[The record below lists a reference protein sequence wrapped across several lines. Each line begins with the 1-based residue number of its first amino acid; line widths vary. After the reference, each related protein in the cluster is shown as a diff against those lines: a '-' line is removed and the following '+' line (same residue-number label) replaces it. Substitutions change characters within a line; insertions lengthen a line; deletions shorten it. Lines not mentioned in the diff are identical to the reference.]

1 LQFGSEIEQKLQ
13 TYSDVMSGFQP
24 IRIVRAVFV
33 LALLVTAARLTFR
46 PDPHDALRQA
56 DALFA
61 AGRYY
66 EAFHAYHALATHT
79 PDFAPARL
87 RLAMTL
93 VVRGE
98 GSAASREFGWALK
111 LGLNDAAM
119 MLARLYQGRMAA
131 DMGYADE
138 AARMWAQIPPS
149 SALYGLRLALE
160 AEERLRRDDY
170 AGAEAGYRAALA
182 AGLPESWRRSA
193 YARIAALR
201 AGYDP
206 TSAWE
211 DLRRATAASRDP
223 LPAEQPLAAP
233 LRPSPRPDA
242 AQIAAILASDEA
254 IRPQLLGQVYL
265 DAGWTALAETQF
277 DVARKRGALAQP
289 AEAYIAY
296 AHLLNGDYAV
306 AMTRLRDLVATAPD
320 DPRPHIVLA
329 LAYLAAQDAS
339 AAFAEIREAR
349 RLAPDDPDVL
359 LALGEWHAAQRDYVA
374 AAAAYAEALRLAP
387 LERRGVYALTQAQY
401 HLRTSL
407 QVCDR
412 GLPAAAEA
420 VAWLPGNAQAW
431 SALAQARLVC
441 GDATGSRDA
450 AAQASRLDPASPE
463 AAYHYGRAL
472 AALGDRTA
480 ARDALIRA
488 ADLAPASE
496 WRVRAEAQMAVWGL
510 P

>member
-1 LQFGSEIEQKLQ
+1 
-13 TYSDVMSGFQP
+13 
-24 IRIVRAVFV
+24 
-33 LALLVTAARLTFR
+33 
-46 PDPHDALRQA
+46 
-56 DALFA
+56 
-61 AGRYY
+61 
-66 EAFHAYHALATHT
+66 
-79 PDFAPARL
+79 
-87 RLAMTL
+87 
-93 VVRGE
+93 
-98 GSAASREFGWALK
+98 
-111 LGLNDAAM
+111 
-119 MLARLYQGRMAA
+119 
-131 DMGYADE
+131 
-138 AARMWAQIPPS
+138 MWAQIPPS
-149 SALYGLRLALE
+149 SDLYGLRRALE
-160 AEERLRRDDY
+160 AEERLRRNDY

-193 YARIAALR
+193 YARIVALR
-201 AGYDP
+201 AGHDP
-206 TSAWE
+206 TGAWE
-211 DLRRATAASRDP
+211 DLRRATAATRDP
-223 LPAEQPLAAP
+223 LPVEQPLAAP
-233 LRPSPRPDA
+233 LRPLPRPDP

-265 DAGWTALAETQF
+265 DVGWTALAEAQF

-296 AHLLNGDYAV
+296 AHLSNGDYAV
-306 AMTRLRDLVATAPD
+306 AMTRLRDLAAAAPD
-320 DPRPHIVLA
+320 DPRPRTLLA
-329 LAYLAAQDAS
+329 LAYLAARDAQ
-339 AAFAEIREAR
+339 AALVELQEAR
-349 RLAPDDPDVL
+349 RIAPNDPDVL
-359 LALGEWHAAQRDYVA
+359 LALGEWHTVQRDYPA

-387 LERRGVYALTQAQY
+387 PERRGVYALTQAQY

-407 QVCDR
+407 QVCEQ
-412 GLPAAAEA
+412 GLPASAEA

-431 SALAQARLVC
+431 SALAQARLAC
-441 GDATGSRDA
+441 GDASGSRDA

>member
-1 LQFGSEIEQKLQ
+1 MLFRASGGIEMIGLQ
-13 TYSDVMSGFQP
+13 
-24 IRIVRAVFV
+24 RIQIARAVFM
-33 LALLVTAARLTFR
+33 LALLIIAALPAFQSNPR
-46 PDPHDALRQA
+46 DALRQA
-56 DALFA
+56 DALFI

-66 EAFHAYHALATHT
+66 EAFHAYYGIATRA
-79 PDFAPARL
+79 PDFASARL

-98 GSAASREFGWALK
+98 GPAASREFGWALK
-111 LGLNDAAM
+111 LGLNDAEM

-131 DMGYADE
+131 DMGYTDE
-138 AARMWAQIPPS
+138 ATRMWAQIPPS
-149 SALYGLRLALE
+149 STLYGLRRALE
-160 AEERLRRDDY
+160 AEERLRRGDY
-170 AGAEAGYRAALA
+170 VGAESGYHAALA
-182 AGLPESWRRSA
+182 AGLPETWRRSA

-206 TSAWE
+206 IGAWE
-211 DLRRATAASRDP
+211 NLRRATAVTRDP
-223 LPAEQPLAAP
+223 LPVEQPLAAP
-233 LRPSPRPDA
+233 LRPLPHPDP
-242 AQIAAILASDEA
+242 AQIAAILASDTA
-254 IRPQLLGQVYL
+254 IRPHLLGQVYL
-265 DAGWTALAETQF
+265 NIGWLPLAEAQF
-277 DVARKRGALAQP
+277 TLARDQEPLSRS

-296 AHLLNGDYAV
+296 AHISGGDRAG
-306 AMTRLRDLVATAPD
+306 AIARLRALVATAPD
-320 DPRPHIVLA
+320 DPRPRTLLA
-329 LAYLAAQDAS
+329 LAYLAVQDAS
-339 AAFAEIREAR
+339 AAFVEIQEAR

-359 LALGEWHAAQRDYVA
+359 LALGEWHAAQRDYVT
-374 AAAAYAEALRLAP
+374 AAAAYAGARRLAP
-387 LERRGVYALTQAQY
+387 PERRGAYALIQAQY

-407 QVCDR
+407 QVCDQ

-450 AAQASRLDPASPE
+450 AAQAFQLDPASPE

-472 AALGDRTA
+472 AALGDRMA

-496 WRVRAEAQMAVWGL
+496 WRVRAEAQMAAWGL

>member
-1 LQFGSEIEQKLQ
+1 
-13 TYSDVMSGFQP
+13 MSGFQP
-24 IRIVRAVFV
+24 IQVVRAVFG
-33 LALLVTAARLTFR
+33 LTMLIAAARLTFQ

-98 GSAASREFGWALK
+98 GPAASREFGWALK
-111 LGLNDAAM
+111 LGLNDSGM

-138 AARMWAQIPPS
+138 ARRMWAQIPPS

-201 AGYDP
+201 AAYDP
-206 TSAWE
+206 TGAWD
-211 DLRRATAASRDP
+211 DLRRAIAVTRDP
-223 LPAEQPLAAP
+223 LPVEQPLAAP
-233 LRPSPRPDA
+233 LRPLPRPDPT
-242 AQIAAILASDEA
+242 QIAAILAADAA

-265 DAGWTALAETQF
+265 AAGWLPLAEAQFALARNQ
-277 DVARKRGALAQP
+277 APLSRA
-289 AEAYIAY
+289 AEAFTAY
-296 AHLLNGDYAV
+296 THLSGGDYTLAI
-306 AMTRLRDLVATAPD
+306 ARLRDLVAAAPD
-320 DPRPHIVLA
+320 DSRPRIVLA
-329 LAYLAAQDAS
+329 LVYLAAQDAS
-339 AAFAEIREAR
+339 AAFAEIQEAR
-349 RLAPDDPDVL
+349 HLAPDDPDVL
-359 LALGEWHAAQRDYVA
+359 LALGEWHAAQRDYVT
-374 AAAAYAEALRLAP
+374 AAAAYAGARRLAP
-387 LERRGVYALTQAQY
+387 PERRGAYALIQAQY

-407 QVCDR
+407 QVCDQ

-450 AAQASRLDPASPE
+450 AAQAFQLDPASPE

-472 AALGDRTA
+472 AALGDRMA

-496 WRVRAEAQMAVWGL
+496 WRVRAEAQMAAWGL

>member
-1 LQFGSEIEQKLQ
+1 
-13 TYSDVMSGFQP
+13 MSSFQP
-24 IRIVRAVFV
+24 IRIARAVFV
-33 LALLVTAARLTFR
+33 LALLVATARLAFR

-182 AGLPESWRRSA
+182 AGLPDPWRRTA
-193 YARIAALR
+193 HARIAALR
-201 AGYDP
+201 AGSDP
-206 TSAWE
+206 SGAWNELRMAVVE
-211 DLRRATAASRDP
+211 DRRLRP
-223 LPAEQPLAAP
+223 IEQPLAAP
-233 LRPSPRPDA
+233 LRPLPRPDA

-265 DAGWTALAETQF
+265 DVGWTALAEAQF

-296 AHLLNGDYAV
+296 AHLSNGDYAV
-306 AMTRLRDLVATAPD
+306 AMTRLRDLAAAAPD
-320 DPRPHIVLA
+320 DPRPRTLLA
-329 LAYLAAQDAS
+329 LAYLAARDAQ
-339 AAFAEIREAR
+339 AALVELQEAR
-349 RLAPDDPDVL
+349 RIAPNDPDVL
-359 LALGEWHAAQRDYVA
+359 LALGEWHTVQRDYPA
-374 AAAAYAEALRLAP
+374 AAAAYDEALRLAP
-387 LERRGVYALTQAQY
+387 PERRGVYALTQAQY

-472 AALGDRTA
+472 AALGDRMA

>member
-1 LQFGSEIEQKLQ
+1 
-13 TYSDVMSGFQP
+13 MSSFQP
-24 IRIVRAVFV
+24 IRIARAVFV
-33 LALLVTAARLTFR
+33 LALLVATARLAFR

-66 EAFHAYHALATHT
+66 EAFRAYHALATHT
-79 PDFAPARL
+79 PDFALARL

-98 GSAASREFGWALK
+98 GPAASREFGWALK

-138 AARMWAQIPPS
+138 SMRMWAQIPPS

-160 AEERLRRDDY
+160 AEERLRRNDY

-201 AGYDP
+201 AGSDP
-206 TSAWE
+206 SGAWNELRMAVVE
-211 DLRRATAASRDP
+211 DRRLRP
-223 LPAEQPLAAP
+223 IEQPLAAP
-233 LRPSPRPDA
+233 LRPLPRPDA

-265 DAGWTALAETQF
+265 DVGWTALAEAQF

-296 AHLLNGDYAV
+296 AHLSNGDYAV
-306 AMTRLRDLVATAPD
+306 AMTRLRDLAAAAPD
-320 DPRPHIVLA
+320 DPRPRTLLA
-329 LAYLAAQDAS
+329 LAYLAARDAQ
-339 AAFAEIREAR
+339 AALVELQEAR
-349 RLAPDDPDVL
+349 RIAPNDPDVL
-359 LALGEWHAAQRDYVA
+359 LALGEWHTVQRDYPA
-374 AAAAYAEALRLAP
+374 AAAAYDEARRVAP
-387 LERRGVYALTQAQY
+387 LAMRGTYALAQAQY
-401 HLRTSL
+401 HLKTSL
-407 QVCDR
+407 QICEK
-412 GLPAAAEA
+412 GLLAATEA
-420 VAWLPGNAQAW
+420 VDWLPGNAQAW
-431 SALAQARLVC
+431 SALAQARLAC
-441 GDATGSRDA
+441 GDAAGSRDA
-450 AAQASRLDPASPE
+450 AAQAQALDPLSAE

-472 AALGDRTA
+472 AALEDRNA

-496 WRVRAEAQMAVWGL
+496 WRVRAEAQMAVWGM

>member
-1 LQFGSEIEQKLQ
+1 MGS
-13 TYSDVMSGFQP
+13 FQP
-24 IRIVRAVFV
+24 SRIARAVFV
-33 LALLVTAARLTFR
+33 LVLLVAVTRLTFQ
-46 PDPHDALRQA
+46 PDPHDVLRKA

-61 AGRYY
+61 AGRYH
-66 EAFHAYHALATHT
+66 EAFHAYRALATHA
-79 PDFAPARL
+79 PDFALARL

-98 GSAASREFGWALK
+98 GPAASREFGWALK

-138 AARMWAQIPPS
+138 AARIWAQIPSS

-170 AGAEAGYRAALA
+170 TGAEAGYHAALA
-182 AGLPESWRRSA
+182 AGLPESWRWSA

-206 TSAWE
+206 TGAWE
-211 DLRRATAASRDP
+211 NLRRATAAMHNP
-223 LPAEQPLAAP
+223 IPVEQSLTAP
-233 LRPSPRPDA
+233 LRPSPIPDP
-242 AQIAAILASDEA
+242 AQIAAILVSDEA

-265 DAGWTALAETQF
+265 TAGWLPLAEAQFALARNQASLT
-277 DVARKRGALAQP
+277 RS
-289 AEAYIAY
+289 AEAYAAY
-296 AHLLNGDYAV
+296 ARISSGDYTV
-306 AMTRLRDLVATAPD
+306 AIAHLRNLVATVPD
-320 DPRPHIVLA
+320 DPRPRTVLA

-359 LALGEWHAAQRDYVA
+359 LALGEWYAAQRDYVA

-387 LERRGVYALTQAQY
+387 PGRRGAYALMQAQY

-407 QVCDR
+407 QVCDQ

-420 VAWLPGNAQAW
+420 VAWLPGDAQAW
-431 SALAQARLVC
+431 SVLAQTRLAC
-441 GDATGSRDA
+441 GDAAGSRDA
-450 AAQASRLDPASPE
+450 AAQASRLNPASPE

-472 AALGDRTA
+472 AALGDRAA

-496 WRVRAEAQMAVWGL
+496 WRVRAETQIAVWGL

>member
-1 LQFGSEIEQKLQ
+1 MGS
-13 TYSDVMSGFQP
+13 FQP
-24 IRIVRAVFV
+24 IRIARAVFV
-33 LALLVTAARLTFR
+33 LAMLVAAARLAFR

-223 LPAEQPLAAP
+223 FPVEQPLTAP
-233 LRPSPRPDA
+233 LRPLPHPDP

-265 DAGWTALAETQF
+265 DAGWTALAEAQF
-277 DVARKRGALAQP
+277 DVARKRGTLAQP

-320 DPRPHIVLA
+320 DPRPRIVLA

-359 LALGEWHAAQRDYVA
+359 LALGEWYATQRDYVA
-374 AAAAYAEALRLAP
+374 AAAAYAAALRLAP
-387 LERRGVYALTQAQY
+387 PERRGVYALTQAQY

-431 SALAQARLVC
+431 SALAQARLAC
-441 GDATGSRDA
+441 GDAAGSRDA
-450 AAQASRLDPASPE
+450 AAQASRLDPVSPE

>member
-387 LERRGVYALTQAQY
+387 PERRGVYALTQAQY